1 MLPRDYNKSSA
12 CESSCELV
20 TASESEM
27 KHFFFYSC
35 KSILYIF
42 VNVPSC
48 RIMISCWMRAPR
60 VREESVRHLKVS
72 LNGVIKN
79 MKNLWNF
86 LVDKFLLLNFS
97 AHIWICLWF
106 YVYYYGVKWWRKLF
120 TSYERERG
128 KKSFLA
134 ARFYVWK
141 TSFFLLCF
149 EYKGLFGDG
158 NNFFY
163 SFWGISDRNF
173 TNMRILWE

>member
-1 MLPRDYNKSSA
+1 MRIQLWA
-12 CESSCELV
+12 CDSKREWDEAL
-20 TASESEM
+20 
-27 KHFFFYSC
+27 FFYSC

-128 KKSFLA
+128 KKSFHA

-141 TSFFLLCF
+141 TFFLLCF
-149 EYKGLFGDG
+149 EYKGLFDDG

-163 SFWGISDRNF
+163 SFWGIFDRSF
-173 TNMRILWE
+173 TNMRNLWE